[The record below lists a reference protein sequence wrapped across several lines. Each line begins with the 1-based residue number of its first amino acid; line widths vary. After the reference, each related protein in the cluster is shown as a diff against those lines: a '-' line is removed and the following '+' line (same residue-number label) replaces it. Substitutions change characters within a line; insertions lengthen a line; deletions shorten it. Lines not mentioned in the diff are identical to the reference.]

1 MCFKFLPICM
11 FIIHMHTF
19 FIFSGYGLMLKF
31 CTVNSFLI
39 HCLAVHF
46 HNDIF
51 QYTDIP
57 NFNKAQLVLF
67 SPYRLIFCVCVCSIE
82 KSLPTSRHGHVFSF
96 RSLFQLTPV
105 FVIICNRCQGSSC
118 FITIKRKDHPFSPR
132 IAVAFLSHIMDLTYV
147 GLFLHYLHSIYR
159 TKCLLI

>member
-1 MCFKFLPICM
+1 MLSTFLYAHWPSGYSFVASMCFKFLPICM

-39 HCLAVHF
+39 CCLAVHF
-46 HNDIF
+46 HNDIL

-67 SPYRLIFCVCVCSIE
+67 SSYRLIFCVCVCSVE
-82 KSLPTSRHGHVFSF
+82 KPLPTSRHGHVFHLGPYST
-96 RSLFQLTPV
+96 SLQ
-105 FVIICNRCQGSSC
+105 
-118 FITIKRKDHPFSPR
+118 
-132 IAVAFLSHIMDLTYV
+132 
-147 GLFLHYLHSIYR
+147 YLW
-159 TKCLLI
+159 